1 MPWRRRKRKH
11 DSSSILRGGHL
22 LDAAVLEKRLLFS
35 ATPIAPPVDHVD
47 ADPET
52 QQPFPD
58 GATAADATTHSGQ
71 GDPTQDD
78 QQRQRRL
85 EVAFVDASIGDYQPL
100 VDALRSESGNAD
112 LEIYL
117 LEGSRDGIEQI
128 GEILSAYNH
137 SAYNDIDAVH
147 LLTDG
152 ADGQLRLGSSLVNAG
167 NLDGSA
173 GDFAAWGSS
182 LSQDADLILH
192 GFQSSQSPE
201 SRTMLEAISELTG
214 ATVAV
219 PTSDAV
225 RAESVAADSSADV
238 ASADEQH
245 TSREIVL
252 VDQTA
257 EDYQQLLADLQSE
270 RGDGRSFEVILLDG
284 HSDGIDQISRAL
296 AQYDDVDAIHLVTH
310 GTAGRL
316 KLGNTWLSLDNLN
329 EHADAIALW
338 GDSLGDGADLL
349 IYGCDL
355 AADEDGRTLSTSL
368 ASLTGADV
376 AASDD
381 NTGYAIFG
389 GDWDLEYSTGAI
401 ETSLAFSLD
410 VQQNWAHLLNV
421 TIDNTTTDT
430 AGTGAAS
437 TSFAHATA
445 GTDRLMLVGIS
456 FGQDMGDVV
465 SSVTYNGVSL
475 TLVGT
480 QEHADPSKS
489 RVEIWSLVAP
499 DVGTHN
505 IVVNFSGTNHQGA
518 TVGVMTFTD
527 VDQTTPVGTFTG
539 DQGTSGTP
547 SVTVSSTNND
557 LVFGVVGVDDNSDW
571 DFTPGSGQTEHWDLF
586 SSQANGSG
594 TTEDGAASV
603 VTSWTYGASTPW
615 AAGAVS
621 IKAAPPASAITVD
634 TTSDTVDGDTSSI
647 TALLSNKGTDGFIS
661 LREAILAANN
671 TSGTDDI
678 YLGAGTHTLSILGDG
693 ENLAA
698 TGDLDI
704 TESVNIHGDS
714 ASTTIIDAS
723 GMGASPDRVFD
734 VLAGT
739 VVNFT
744 DLTITG
750 GQSGGSGGGGVYIA
764 TGADLTVTNVVLE
777 NNNSNNG
784 GAIQND
790 GMFTAHTTVI
800 RNNTGNSGSGI
811 DNSGTLVLADVAITG
826 NNAGNAGGGL
836 RNNGTATLTNVTLS
850 GNSATAG
857 AGIHNGGGSAAMTLT
872 NVTISTNTATN
883 SGGGIWTN
891 QNIDATNVTI
901 TNNQATT
908 PSTGTGGGVHIAGGG
923 GDVTLKNSILYGN
936 TAAIGPDAD
945 AELTSSGYNIAS
957 AAAIVEVGS
966 DDSVSDPMLGA
977 LTGNGGFTETHAL
990 LVGSAA
996 IDPAGLTGAPTTD
1009 QRGTTRDA
1017 TPDIGAF
1024 EYVAAGNASPTIYN
1038 LAGDTLN
1045 YSEGDSVT
1053 VIEQG
1058 GNVTVG
1064 DVDSADFDAGNL
1076 TVAIIT
1082 GGDSGEDVL
1091 AIRDQGVGVGNISV
1105 SGSDIRYDFGAGPV
1119 VIGTFT
1125 GGTAGADLVV
1135 TFNANANTAAADA
1148 LIENITYRNTD
1159 TDNPTTSARTARFT
1173 LNDGDGGTSAAHD
1186 TTVNVATQ
1194 NDAPTISN
1202 LTGDTLNYSE
1212 GDAATVI
1219 EQGGN
1224 VTVGDVDSADFD
1236 TGNLT
1241 VAITTGGDSGE
1252 DVLAIRD
1259 QGAGVGNISV
1269 SGSDVR
1275 YDFGAGPVV
1284 IGTFTG
1290 GTAGADLVVTFNA
1303 NATTAAADALIENIT
1318 YRNTDTDNPTTSVRT
1333 IRFTLSDGDGGTSA
1347 AHDTTVNVARI
1358 NDAPTAS
1365 NKTVS
1370 MDEDGV
1376 YTFSASDFNF
1386 SDVDIGDSLT
1396 QIKIKSLESV
1406 GTLKLSMFDVT
1417 DEQVI
1422 SVGQIPNLT
1431 FTPVSQNHGAPY
1443 DSFAFQ
1449 VYDGTEYSAATYTMT
1464 IDVDPKADTP
1474 TFNGPTNTDEDVLST
1489 GFQLQRNAADGT
1501 EVTHFKIS
1509 GITNGTLY
1517 KNDGVTVISDNS
1529 FITFAEGNAGVK
1541 FKGTSNYNGAAGFS
1555 FQASATGNNSD
1566 LSATVSAGITI
1577 DPVNDAPI
1585 LGNNQLV
1592 ISQGGSVVLS
1602 ANALSATDVDH
1613 PDAGLTFT
1621 VSSVTGG
1628 SFERVSAPGV
1638 PVFTFNQSEV
1648 TAGDIQFIHDSSTSA
1663 PTFDVAVSDGTDSD
1677 GPDAATISFIREAV
1691 WLSTKG
1697 DESGSGTLGLT
1708 SWDKDTLLEV
1718 ADPSFSLEP
1727 GVTNGSFSSV
1737 FDLTDHFGASG
1748 ATELTGL
1755 HVVTRSI
1762 TVGAPGNTISL
1773 QQGDVLFSVNGSQPT
1788 LTSTNSVTI
1797 DESDVVRFRPDTPG
1811 NYSTGTFEIVLDD
1824 PLLGDTNIGG
1834 ISLVEETMT
1843 IGGQTLNAGN
1853 FLLVETKGT
1862 DNVIYYF
1869 DVTSAGDTTTAGTS
1883 AVFVD
1888 GTDIGIGSNDFTSVQ
1903 LVANPITLGG
1913 AGLTQGQVLVSLD
1926 GDIGSGFAG
1935 IAGAVNRQDIVALT
1949 VTTAGT
1955 NTVATGTVIF
1965 EGVDIKLDASAEAI
1979 EAFSFSSAASGWVN
1993 ASPTISNLAGDTL
2006 AYLPA
2011 SGPLAIEFGGDATVS
2026 DVDSA
2031 DFDSGSLTVSVAAGF
2046 DASEDVLAIRNQGT
2060 DPGQISVSGSNVYYN
2075 FGAGAVLIGTW
2086 SGGSGGPALVVTL
2099 NSAADAAATT
2109 ALVRN
2114 ITYENT
2120 DTVAPITGART
2131 IRFALNDG
2139 DGAVSLNHDATVTVV
2154 KGAPGGVANGL
2165 TLWLKAD
2172 AGVTIGLGGV
2182 SQWENQVTNA
2192 TLSDL
2197 QQALSTQRPDLIA
2210 SGLNFNPIISFD
2222 GIDDHLSDLSVWGAD
2237 LFGSDSASL
2246 FLAGSTNGSNGVML
2260 QWIDTLSNRVNLE
2273 DDLRFDFGDLNND
2286 QLTAP
2291 LPSTGYH
2298 IINAQASPGTPVG
2311 LSIDIDGQLTASGSA
2326 SVGSPLDNNQF
2337 GQFFLGEYPGG
2348 GFNDDLNLGEVVIYS
2363 TDLST
2368 IDRLK
2373 VDSYLAIKYGIT
2385 LGQVSP
2391 ATYRDS
2397 TGTAIWNAAANSGFE
2412 HDVAGIGQDNASLL
2426 AQSQS
2431 RSINADAIVTMSGA
2445 SDQNDRE
2452 FMFWSND
2459 DGALSEVAAEP
2470 AGIANRLDR
2479 IWRVSE
2485 AGDIG
2490 TTTIS
2495 FDLSGLTYSGA
2506 TAADFNLI
2514 VDNNTDFNLGA
2525 TLVSAASYDAG
2536 TGIVT
2541 FTGVD
2546 LADGNYF
2553 SLGTSVP
2560 TNAAPTINNLAGDT
2574 LSYTEGDAATVIEQG
2589 GNVTVTDGD
2598 SANFNTGNLTVSVFA
2613 GGDNT
2618 EDVLSIRDQGPG
2630 VGNITVSGG
2639 NVLYDFGGGPVVIGT
2654 FAGGSGGAN
2663 LFVTFN
2669 ASATATA
2676 ADALIENITYQN
2688 TDTTDPATSARTIRF
2703 TINDGDG
2710 GTSVAHDATVNVVP
2724 QNDAPVI
2731 GNLAGDT
2738 LNYTEGDAA
2747 TVIEQDGNVTLT
2759 DGDSANFDT
2768 GNLTVSVFA
2777 GGDSAEDVLAI
2788 RDQGPGVGNITVSGS
2803 NVLYDFGAG
2812 PVVIGTFAGGSGGA
2826 NLVVTFNASATATVA
2841 DALIENITYQN
2852 TDTTNPTTSTRT
2864 IRFTLNDG
2872 DGGTS
2877 VAHDATVNVAAS
2889 NAAPA
2894 IDLDTNDSSGASGAD
2909 FAGTFTEGGPAV
2921 LIADAADAILTD
2933 VDTSNLTHL
2942 TVTITNLIDG
2952 ASETLAADTS
2962 GTSITAAYAAG
2973 TLTLSGTDTV
2983 ANYQQVL
2990 RTITYHNAS
2999 SNPDGST
3006 RVIQVV
3012 ASDGGLNSSVATAR
3026 IAITTVNDP
3035 PTAIDDSFS
3044 MQAGKT
3050 LTIGVGGLLANDVDL
3065 DGNSLTVIP
3074 VSGPISGTLT
3084 LAADGSFQFTP
3095 AANFSG
3101 PVTFT
3106 YAVTDGIATSAP
3118 TTVTILVAKP
3128 NNLSE
3133 VTPGD
3138 LASIAADP
3146 APEVETVPEVP
3157 AEEEN
3162 TEEDVETESATQIT
3176 PVAEADV
3183 DVPPALTRGSVIQT
3197 TDDELLTLSM
3207 VPLSMPDLS
3216 DGDQDSERIARIDDG
3231 QNGYANRQTR
3241 TQSNRPN
3248 VSTLGIVKFDSKL
3261 LWGDME
3267 GMQDDIKQSDAA
3279 PYYFAGTFA
3288 GFSGALSV
3296 GYVMWTVRGG
3306 LLATSLLAHLPAWS
3320 LVDPLLVLNEL
3331 DDDDDGDDDSL
3342 EELLDKTEKER
3353 EQSTPTETASQSSA
3367 SGETLT

>member
-1 MPWRRRKRKH
+1 MPWRRRKRERKH

-22 LDAAVLEKRLLFS
+22 IDAAVLEKRLLFS
-35 ATPIAPPVDHVD
+35 ATPIAPPVDHID
-47 ADPET
+47 AEPET

-58 GATAADATTHSGQ
+58 GVNAADATTHAGQ
-71 GDPTQDD
+71 GDPSQDD

-100 VDALRSESGNAD
+100 VEALRSESGNAD

-137 SAYNDIDAVH
+137 SAYNDVDAVH

-182 LSQDADLILH
+182 LSQDAELILH
-192 GFQSSQSPE
+192 GFQATQTPE
-201 SRTMLEAISELTG
+201 SHTMLEAISELTG

-219 PTSDAV
+219 PTSDAA

-238 ASADEQH
+238 TSADEQH
-245 TSREIVL
+245 TAREIVV

-316 KLGNTWLSLDNLN
+316 KLGNAWLSLDNLN
-329 EHADAIALW
+329 DHADTIALW
-338 GDSLGDGADLL
+338 GDSLRVGADVL

-355 AADEDGRTLSTSL
+355 AANEDGRTLSTSL

-381 NTGYAIFG
+381 DTGHAIFG

-421 TIDNTTTDT
+421 TIDNTTTGT
-430 AGTGAAS
+430 AGTGATS

-456 FGQDMGDVV
+456 FGQDMGDSV
-465 SSVTYNGVSL
+465 SSVTYNGVGL

-499 DVGTHN
+499 DLGPHN
-505 IVVNFSGTNHQGA
+505 IVVNFSGTSHQGA

-547 SVTVSSTNND
+547 SVTVSSTSND

-621 IKAAPPASAITVD
+621 IKAAPPANAITVD

-678 YLGAGTHTLSILGDG
+678 YLGAGTHTLSILGAG

-714 ASTTIIDAS
+714 ASTTIIDGS

-739 VVNFT
+739 VVNVT

-750 GQSGGSGGGGVYIA
+750 GQGGGSGGGGVYIA

-826 NNAGNAGGGL
+826 NNAGNAGGGV

-857 AGIHNGGGSAAMTLT
+857 AGIHNGGGSAVMTLT

-966 DDSVSDPMLGA
+966 DDTVSDPMLGA
-977 LTGNGGFTETHAL
+977 LTDNGGFTETHAL
-990 LVGSAA
+990 LVGSVA

-1045 YSEGDSVT
+1045 YSEGDVAT

-1064 DVDSADFDAGNL
+1064 DVDSSDFDTGNL
-1076 TVAIIT
+1076 TVAITT

-1105 SGSDIRYDFGAGPV
+1105 SGSDVRYDFGAGPV
-1119 VIGTFT
+1119 VIGTVT

-1135 TFNANANTAAADA
+1135 TFNANATTAAADA
-1148 LIENITYRNTD
+1148 LVENITYRNTD
-1159 TDNPTTSARTARFT
+1159 TDNPTTSARTIRFT

-1186 TTVNVATQ
+1186 TTVNVAAH
-1194 NDAPTISN
+1194 NDTPTISN

-1303 NATTAAADALIENIT
+1303 NATTAAADALVENIT
-1318 YRNTDTDNPTTSVRT
+1318 YRNTDTDNPTTSART
-1333 IRFTLSDGDGGTSA
+1333 IRFTLNDGDGGTST
-1347 AHDTTVNVARI
+1347 AHDATVNVAAQ
-1358 NDAPTAS
+1358 NDA
-1365 NKTVS
+1365 
-1370 MDEDGV
+1370 
-1376 YTFSASDFNF
+1376 
-1386 SDVDIGDSLT
+1386 
-1396 QIKIKSLESV
+1396 
-1406 GTLKLSMFDVT
+1406 
-1417 DEQVI
+1417 
-1422 SVGQIPNLT
+1422 
-1431 FTPVSQNHGAPY
+1431 
-1443 DSFAFQ
+1443 
-1449 VYDGTEYSAATYTMT
+1449 
-1464 IDVDPKADTP
+1464 
-1474 TFNGPTNTDEDVLST
+1474 
-1489 GFQLQRNAADGT
+1489 
-1501 EVTHFKIS
+1501 
-1509 GITNGTLY
+1509 
-1517 KNDGVTVISDNS
+1517 
-1529 FITFAEGNAGVK
+1529 
-1541 FKGTSNYNGAAGFS
+1541 
-1555 FQASATGNNSD
+1555 
-1566 LSATVSAGITI
+1566 
-1577 DPVNDAPI
+1577 
-1585 LGNNQLV
+1585 
-1592 ISQGGSVVLS
+1592 
-1602 ANALSATDVDH
+1602 
-1613 PDAGLTFT
+1613 
-1621 VSSVTGG
+1621 
-1628 SFERVSAPGV
+1628 
-1638 PVFTFNQSEV
+1638 
-1648 TAGDIQFIHDSSTSA
+1648 
-1663 PTFDVAVSDGTDSD
+1663 
-1677 GPDAATISFIREAV
+1677 
-1691 WLSTKG
+1691 
-1697 DESGSGTLGLT
+1697 
-1708 SWDKDTLLEV
+1708 
-1718 ADPSFSLEP
+1718 
-1727 GVTNGSFSSV
+1727 
-1737 FDLTDHFGASG
+1737 
-1748 ATELTGL
+1748 
-1755 HVVTRSI
+1755 
-1762 TVGAPGNTISL
+1762 
-1773 QQGDVLFSVNGSQPT
+1773 
-1788 LTSTNSVTI
+1788 
-1797 DESDVVRFRPDTPG
+1797 
-1811 NYSTGTFEIVLDD
+1811 
-1824 PLLGDTNIGG
+1824 
-1834 ISLVEETMT
+1834 
-1843 IGGQTLNAGN
+1843 
-1853 FLLVETKGT
+1853 
-1862 DNVIYYF
+1862 
-1869 DVTSAGDTTTAGTS
+1869 
-1883 AVFVD
+1883 
-1888 GTDIGIGSNDFTSVQ
+1888 
-1903 LVANPITLGG
+1903 
-1913 AGLTQGQVLVSLD
+1913 
-1926 GDIGSGFAG
+1926 
-1935 IAGAVNRQDIVALT
+1935 
-1949 VTTAGT
+1949 
-1955 NTVATGTVIF
+1955 
-1965 EGVDIKLDASAEAI
+1965 
-1979 EAFSFSSAASGWVN
+1979 
-1993 ASPTISNLAGDTL
+1993 PTISNLTGDTL

-2011 SGPLAIEFGGDATVS
+2011 SGPLVIEFGGDATVS

-2031 DFDSGSLTVSVAAGF
+2031 DFDSGSLTVSVASGN

-2060 DPGQISVSGSNVYYN
+2060 NPGEISVSGSNVYYN

-2086 SGGSGGPALVVTL
+2086 SGGSGGADLVVSL
-2099 NSAADAAATT
+2099 NAAADATATT

-2120 DTVAPITGART
+2120 DTVAPTTGTRT
-2131 IRFALNDG
+2131 IRFTVNDG
-2139 DGAVSLNHDATVTVV
+2139 DGAISLNHDATVTVV

-2165 TLWLKAD
+2165 KLWLKAD

-2197 QQALSTQRPDLIA
+2197 QQVLSTQRPDLIA

-2237 LFGSDSASL
+2237 LFGADSASL

-2273 DDLRFDFGDLNND
+2273 DDLRFDFGDLTND

-2291 LPSTGYH
+2291 APSTGYH
-2298 IINAQASPGTPVG
+2298 IINAQATPGAPAG
-2311 LSIDIDGQLTASGSA
+2311 LSIDIDGQQTASGSA

-2348 GFNDDLNLGEVVIYS
+2348 GFNDDLDLGEVVIYS

-2426 AQSQS
+2426 AQNQS

-2445 SDQNDRE
+2445 SNQNDRE

-2459 DGALSEVAAEP
+2459 DGALTEVAAEP

-2485 AGDIG
+2485 TGEIG

-2560 TNAAPTINNLAGDT
+2560 TNDAPTINNLSGDT
-2574 LSYTEGDAATVIEQG
+2574 LSYTEGDAAAVIEQG

-2598 SANFNTGNLTVSVFA
+2598 SADFDTGNLTVSVFA

-2618 EDVLSIRDQGPG
+2618 
-2630 VGNITVSGG
+2630 
-2639 NVLYDFGGGPVVIGT
+2639 
-2654 FAGGSGGAN
+2654 
-2663 LFVTFN
+2663 
-2669 ASATATA
+2669 
-2676 ADALIENITYQN
+2676 
-2688 TDTTDPATSARTIRF
+2688 
-2703 TINDGDG
+2703 
-2710 GTSVAHDATVNVVP
+2710 
-2724 QNDAPVI
+2724 
-2731 GNLAGDT
+2731 
-2738 LNYTEGDAA
+2738 
-2747 TVIEQDGNVTLT
+2747 
-2759 DGDSANFDT
+2759 
-2768 GNLTVSVFA
+2768 
-2777 GGDSAEDVLAI
+2777 EDVLAI

-2803 NVLYDFGAG
+2803 NVLYDFGGG

-2826 NLVVTFNASATATVA
+2826 NLVVTFNAGATATAADALIENITYQNTDTTDPTTSARTIRFTINDGDGGTSVAHDATVNVAAQNDVPAIDNLAGDTLSYTEGDAATVIEQGGNVTLSDGDSANFDTGNLTVSVFAGGDNTEDVLAIRDQGPGVGNITVSGSNVLYDFGGGPVVIGTFTGGSGGANLVVTFNAGATATAA

-2852 TDTTNPTTSTRT
+2852 TDTTNPTTSART
-2864 IRFTLNDG
+2864 IRFTINDG

-2933 VDTSNLTHL
+2933 VDSSNLTQL

-2952 ASETLAADTS
+2952 ASETLAANTS

-2999 SNPDGST
+2999 SNPDGTT

-3012 ASDGGLNSSVATAR
+3012 ASDGGLPSNVATAR

-3035 PTAIDDSFS
+3035 PTATDDSFS
-3044 MQAGKT
+3044 MQAGNT

-3133 VTPGD
+3133 VTLGD

-3162 TEEDVETESATQIT
+3162 TEEDVETESATEIT
-3176 PVAEADV
+3176 SVIEADV
-3183 DVPPALTRGSVIQT
+3183 DVPPVFTRASVIQT

-3207 VPLSMPDLS
+3207 VPLSMLDLS
-3216 DGDQDSERIARIDDG
+3216 DGDQDSERIARVDDG
-3231 QNGYANRQTR
+3231 QNGYTNRQSR
-3241 TQSNRPN
+3241 SQSNRPN

-3331 DDDDDGDDDSL
+3331 DDDDDSDDDSL

-3353 EQSTPTETASQSSA
+3353 EQSSPTETASQSSA